1 MKLNRWFIVGILIFL
16 VLMFLVELRLPKNFS
31 WTPTFQHADKEPFGA
46 CLFDSL
52 MERTMPMGYS
62 ITDSSLYQLAK
73 DSLTRRAI
81 LVVADAAIESE
92 QDAKSVLT
100 LADNGSHVILAA
112 HMLGSWIEDT
122 LGIRHQGYS
131 QAINLQRFVKYNRQR
146 DTLVWVDR
154 SMGYQPRTFAVFGPL
169 LSVDYTFPEE
179 KKSKR
184 DSLHACVLA
193 ESSYYDEAAV
203 AITFQW
209 GKGYIT
215 CCSVPLLLTNY
226 GIVDQDNAG
235 FSLRLMSLVK
245 DLPVVRTQCF
255 CPSVDATEQSP
266 LRYLIS
272 QPPLRWALYVAMLGA
287 LSFIFLG
294 GRRRQRV
301 IPIVKRPENNSLEFI
316 HLVGTLYY
324 HSKERRSLVVRKW
337 TYFAEELRRTVH
349 IDVTDVSEDDV
360 SLPALARLTG
370 VDETEVRKQI
380 LSIRQLVAD
389 EDAEITKKQMKQYID
404 QMNWIIKNI

>member
-1 MKLNRWFIVGILIFL
+1 
-16 VLMFLVELRLPKNFS
+16 
-31 WTPTFQHADKEPFGA
+31 
-46 CLFDSL
+46 
-52 MERTMPMGYS
+52 
-62 ITDSSLYQLAK
+62 
-73 DSLTRRAI
+73 
-81 LVVADAAIESE
+81 
-92 QDAKSVLT
+92 
-100 LADNGSHVILAA
+100 
-112 HMLGSWIEDT
+112 
-122 LGIRHQGYS
+122 
-131 QAINLQRFVKYNRQR
+131 
-146 DTLVWVDR
+146 
-154 SMGYQPRTFAVFGPL
+154 MGYQPRTFAVFGPL

-349 IDVTDVSEDDV
+349 IDVTDVSEDDL